1 MPLVDKVRMLE
12 EETDRFEDPR
22 DLASRVNQVHLLTN
36 LAFQLDKPT
45 GDKTTLG
52 EQKRLVEKSCQYQFL
67 NSPG

>member
-36 LAFQLDKPT
+36 LAFQPAS
-45 GDKTTLG
+45 GLG
-52 EQKRLVEKSCQYQFL
+52 TRGVGKSDS
-67 NSPG
+67 NS